1 MKLSRKTLSTLLG
14 LLALGCLAGTLVWE
28 VVERL
33 VTAAGTPL
41 DLGIGPLS
49 VDLHVI
55 AASLRLNPGSL
66 VGLAAGGLL
75 FRAL

>member
-1 MKLSRKTLSTLLG
+1 MKLSRKNLSTLIG
-14 LLALGCLAGTLVWE
+14 LLVLGCVAGTLAWE

-33 VTAAGTPL
+33 LAAAGVPL
-41 DLGIGPLS
+41 DLSVGPLS
-49 VDLHVI
+49 VDLHAI
-55 AASLRLNPGSL
+55 AVSLRLNPGSL